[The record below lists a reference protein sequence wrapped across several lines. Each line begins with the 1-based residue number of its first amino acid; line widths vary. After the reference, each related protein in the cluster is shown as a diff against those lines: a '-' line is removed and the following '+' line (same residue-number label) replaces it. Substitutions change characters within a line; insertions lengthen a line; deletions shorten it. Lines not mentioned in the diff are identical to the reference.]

1 MSEEENIFS
10 NSESQQD
17 PYEILGLDSG
27 ASFEEIKEA
36 KEKKVYEAGEDVLKK
51 AKIESAYDNLLMVSL
66 KERQL
71 GKVSNAAVNAS
82 EREKYNKSQG
92 VGTIGN
98 SLLTRLRVPENTNQ
112 KDQNINLLPSLNLPS
127 GNGLYI
133 RISLGFL
140 AIILLL
146 ISPDQ
151 SAQLII
157 SLSTIGLFV
166 SQIKRGKKPIS
177 AAGWSVVLLSI
188 GYIIGGLLM
197 GDSSLNSENL
207 TYISP
212 IKLEALPTVVL
223 LFLGILFLE

>member
-10 NSESQQD
+10 NSESQD

-82 EREKYNKSQG
+82 EREKYNKGQG

-207 TYISP
+207 TYISS

-223 LFLGILFLE
+223 LFFGILFLE